1 MTEAKKVILQHA
13 WDRLVSIGAT
23 VLALIIP
30 LERIPGFWEE
40 TPLDAL
46 EAVVTVL
53 FVIDVGVRLRRVDA
67 GGAAGSLGV
76 RLRRY
81 ARAGLLLDV
90 LAAVPFRLFV
100 GVTPLQFLR
109 LLKLVRVAQFQHAL
123 RRRNVQHSN
132 VLRLAFFVYWLFLS
146 VHWISCGWIA
156 LRGAGAGLDAGT
168 RYLSALYWC
177 VSTMTTV
184 GYGDVTPA
192 GNAQRLYAI
201 GVMILGVGVYGFIIG
216 NIATIL
222 ANIDPAR
229 AAFLRKVERLSAFM
243 RYRRLPPVLQNR
255 IRDYYAYLWEQR
267 LVYDESDILNDLPQS
282 LRTEIDLF
290 LKRDIIENVPLFR
303 GASDAFI
310 REIAL
315 EMKPVV
321 CLPGDEVIRA
331 GERGDDMY
339 FITRG
344 VLEVLAPD
352 GRTVINTLTDGD
364 FFGEIALV
372 LDQPRSAGV
381 RAATY
386 CDLYRLDRAMFSRVL
401 THYPGIA
408 AQIEDRARERHG
420 RSTFP

>member
-1 MTEAKKVILQHA
+1 MTKAKNVVFRHA

-23 VLALIIP
+23 FLALIIP
-30 LERIPGFWEE
+30 LELIPGFGAK
-40 TPLDAL
+40 TPLRTL

-53 FVIDVGVRLRRVDA
+53 FVIDVGVRARRVDA
-67 GGAAGSLGV
+67 GAAAESVGA

-81 ARAGLLLDV
+81 VRAGLLLDV
-90 LAAVPFRLFV
+90 VAAVPFHLLMS
-100 GVTPLQFLR
+100 VTPLQLLR

-123 RRRNVQHSN
+123 RRRNVQHAN
-132 VLRLAFFVYWLFLS
+132 MLRLAFFAYWLVLS

-156 LRGAGAGLDAGT
+156 LRDAGAGLSAGT
-168 RYLSALYWC
+168 RYLNALYWC

-216 NIATIL
+216 NIAAIL

-243 RYRRLPPVLQNR
+243 RYRRLPPALQNR
-255 IRDYYAYLWEQR
+255 IRDYYTYLWEQR

-282 LRTEIDLF
+282 LRTEVALC

-321 CLPGDEVIRA
+321 FLPGDEVIRA

-381 RAATY
+381 RAVTY
-386 CDLYRLDRAMFSRVL
+386 CDLYRLDRVMFNRVL
-401 THYPGIA
+401 THYPDIA
-408 AQIEDRARERHG
+408 AQIEAHARERHG
-420 RSTFP
+420 RGRMP